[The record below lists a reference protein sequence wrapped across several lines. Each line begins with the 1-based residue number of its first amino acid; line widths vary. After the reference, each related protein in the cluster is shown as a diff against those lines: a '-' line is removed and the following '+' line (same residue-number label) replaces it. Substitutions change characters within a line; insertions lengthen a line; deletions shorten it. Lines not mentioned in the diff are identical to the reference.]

1 MNRMRD
7 GTRKVVQVSEV
18 QGLEG
23 DSIVMQDIFMFEQT
37 DFLNSRVIGQL
48 KSTGLRP
55 KFSDK
60 FAINNIEIPPN
71 IFESSTVIGETF

>member
-23 DSIVMQDIFMFEQT
+23 DSIVMQDIFMYEQT
-37 DFLNSRVIGQL
+37 DFLNGRVIGQL

-55 KFSDK
+55 KFAEK

-71 IFESSTVIGETF
+71 IFESSNVIGETI

>member
-1 MNRMRD
+1 
-7 GTRKVVQVSEV
+7 
-18 QGLEG
+18 
-23 DSIVMQDIFMFEQT
+23 MFEQT

-55 KFSDK
+55 KFSEK